1 MLAVKVGEKALPG
14 PSSAWLPFGP
24 VCTRRAITGWA
35 AQLLHHHS
43 LVSDLCALPLCSQR
57 CWTWLA
63 RRPQRR
69 QNRSRAHP
77 RGCCR
82 RQRWVQCWIL
92 VALQLVCI
100 AGLAGSL
107 RAHAVPRHCLAGLLP
122 VPDVRTSCRA
132 CGTEGRA
139 PRLSLASPRGCWY
152 QQRAP
157 CDLLPLHAVA
167 VNPPRLMNPHSSA
180 CASLGRGPAAA
191 ARTIPETVA
200 SLSQCAP
207 PVDLCPQVDLAA
219 ACIAARAA
227 LAQGR
232 DADAFK
238 AAQAVSLGCIAC
250 APVTVTQLLR

>member
-1 MLAVKVGEKALPG
+1 M
-14 PSSAWLPFGP
+14 
-24 VCTRRAITGWA
+24 
-35 AQLLHHHS
+35 
-43 LVSDLCALPLCSQR
+43 
-57 CWTWLA
+57 
-63 RRPQRR
+63 
-69 QNRSRAHP
+69 
-77 RGCCR
+77 
-82 RQRWVQCWIL
+82 
-92 VALQLVCI
+92 
-100 AGLAGSL
+100 
-107 RAHAVPRHCLAGLLP
+107 HCLAGLLP
-122 VPDVRTSCRA
+122 VPGVRTSCRA

-191 ARTIPETVA
+191 ARTIPETVTY
-200 SLSQCAP
+200 LSHCAP

-250 APVTVTQLLR
+250 DSCTAAALARECGVLCGGCACLGAAAAAAASLAKAEPQRHHAWNTRVPFPCACMPVHLHAPRAVHGNMLPHGHSAPRSPPAQCMEVARRSFTAPGAEDRRWQVGCRWGCAASRPSDCSHL